1 MWAISIQSIR
11 YFNWR
16 LKNFV
21 HCWIH
26 IVSKHLFKIMLP
38 GFKYQYFK
46 LFLGICRPITHLS
59 NTTIR
64 YRMLKIFL
72 RNKVISP
79 FCFAVQVRA
88 VWQDVPLQLH
98 PQPSRDA
105 SPPGSQE
112 TSMRQVQIG
121 NWTKNTNNIL
131 ITVRFSHPQMR
142 QDICYS
148 FPLEAPHLEHSRQRQ
163 RRGLPHLPESVRC
176 PIQLDSSHQESSQGL
191 GCGHWAAIQR
201 NGKRRPACLKWSKV
215 CSSIDIS
222 IFYSLSKCESRISKT
237 KIHAMF

>member
-1 MWAISIQSIR
+1 M
-11 YFNWR
+11 
-16 LKNFV
+16 V
-21 HCWIH
+21 
-26 IVSKHLFKIMLP
+26 
-38 GFKYQYFK
+38 
-46 LFLGICRPITHLS
+46 FLGTCRIITHLG

-64 YRMLKIFL
+64 SWWRFL
-72 RNKVISP
+72 RNEIISSI
-79 FCFAVQVRA
+79 CFAVQVRA

-98 PQPSRDA
+98 PQPSRDT
-105 SPPGSQE
+105 SSSRSQE

-131 ITVRFSHPQMR
+131 ITLRFSHPQMR

-148 FPLEAPHLEHSRQRQ
+148 FPLKAPHPEHSRQRQ

-191 GCGHWAAIQR
+191 RCGRRAAIQR
-201 NGKRRPACLKWSKV
+201 DGKRRTAGLKWSKV

-222 IFYSLSKCESRISKT
+222 IFYSLPKCESRISKT